1 MYKELNGT
9 SLTGT
14 MHPDLDH
21 LNDEQ
26 RKKLDRLDK
35 LERKGWDVDKLK
47 KKIIS
52 GDRKIDLDQEAN
64 NFWEPTP
71 LSE

>member
-1 MYKELNGT
+1 
-9 SLTGT
+9 

-21 LNDEQ
+21 LNAEQ

-52 GDRKIDLDQEAN
+52 GDRKIDLDQETN
-64 NFWEPTP
+64 NF
-71 LSE
+71 